1 MGQHP
6 RPQQASLLTIQP
18 AGLVAVLLFACL
30 VTGCARS
37 PQTAVLT
44 DSQKVTQSEDRFDA
58 GTICAGEPISHKFT
72 FVNITG
78 EELRI
83 VSDTDIVV
91 GCGCTSLSPSAR
103 VVAPGDQIELALI
116 VNTERLG
123 GKFAYRSAV
132 TWTGAK
138 GPLVHNVMVTGQ
150 AVPLLTLSPDE
161 LSFGPGEWG
170 EGKSK
175 SVLVTG
181 NEYVTL
187 QHWRAVA
194 GGHAMTV
201 SKVETIDDRTA
212 RIHVTCANPGD
223 LEVVT
228 ATVNV
233 TAAIK
238 SCQRQIATN
247 EAAIT
252 FPTKGQQPVEFSI
265 RPAQLTVLVDPQ
277 TRRGKGALF
286 LKGQGLKDKT
296 VEVRCGDHKTT
307 CKLTATSP
315 ETGVLSVEIDGI
327 ASESLFVNS
336 R

>member
-1 MGQHP
+1 MGHLPKPQH
-6 RPQQASLLTIQP
+6 ASPLTNQP
-18 AGLVAVLLFACL
+18 TGLVVSLLFACL
-30 VTGCARS
+30 VAGCARS

-44 DSQKVTQSEDRFDA
+44 NPQKDAPSEDRFDA
-58 GTICAGEPISHKFT
+58 GTICAGEPISHRFT
-72 FVNITG
+72 FVNTTS

-83 VSDTDIVV
+83 VSNTDIVV

-132 TWTGAK
+132 TWTGAN
-138 GPLVHNVMVTGQ
+138 GPLLHSVMVTGQ

-170 EGKSK
+170 EGKAK

-187 QHWRAVA
+187 QHWRAAA

-212 RIHVTCANPGD
+212 RVHVTCADPGD

-233 TAAIK
+233 TAAI
-238 SCQRQIATN
+238 A
-247 EAAIT
+247 
-252 FPTKGQQPVEFSI
+252 
-265 RPAQLTVLVDPQ
+265 
-277 TRRGKGALF
+277 
-286 LKGQGLKDKT
+286 
-296 VEVRCGDHKTT
+296 
-307 CKLTATSP
+307 
-315 ETGVLSVEIDGI
+315 
-327 ASESLFVNS
+327 
-336 R
+336 